1 MNGII
6 DFFVVGMCKNL
17 FSFWIIKYAL

>member
-6 DFFVVGMCKNL
+6 FLFVVGMCKNL
-17 FSFWIIKYAL
+17 FSFWIVKYAF

>member
-6 DFFVVGMCKNL
+6 FLFVVGMRKIF
-17 FSFWIIKYAL
+17 FSFWILKYAF